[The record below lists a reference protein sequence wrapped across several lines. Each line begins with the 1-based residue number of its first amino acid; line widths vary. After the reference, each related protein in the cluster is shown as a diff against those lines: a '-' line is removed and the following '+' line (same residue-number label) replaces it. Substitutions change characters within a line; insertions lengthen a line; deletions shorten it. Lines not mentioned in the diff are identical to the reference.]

1 MTVSSSI
8 SQYDSSSSSALPKR
22 HHLHFNQ
29 DYDNDRAL
37 SDIHEQ
43 QHPIPSPVTSKAHGI
58 DSDTVPGPKG
68 NMEQQQQ
75 QGYRRSDSPNLIDKP
90 FGYSTTAASN
100 TNDND
105 TDNNQRFRSTSPS
118 ANSYQ
123 WSRDHGAEM
132 SNRYHSAG
140 RSTHE
145 HFDTRF
151 RRDDQ
156 EGHAM
161 DEDSNTKSEPN
172 GDKCGSPRSTSQPG
186 DDADLQGDMMSD
198 DDQIDDDES
207 EENDDNPGNKDE
219 GTIAINQDG
228 FQSVHFSAGGKP
240 VKVRSMFVDKL
251 FR

>member
-1 MTVSSSI
+1 MTVSTI

-22 HHLHFNQ
+22 HLHFDQ

-43 QHPIPSPVTSKAHGI
+43 HPIPSSVTSKAHGV
-58 DSDTVPGPKG
+58 DSDTVPGSKG
-68 NMEQQQQ
+68 NMEQQQQQQ

-90 FGYSTTAASN
+90 FGYSTTASN
-100 TNDND
+100 NNDNND
-105 TDNNQRFRSTSPS
+105 TDNTQRFRSSSPS

-123 WSRDHGAEM
+123 WSRDHGAEK

-151 RRDDQ
+151 RCDDQ

-186 DDADLQGDMMSD
+186 DEADLQGDMSD